1 MVPAISLL
9 MSPENYEGIIDCAK
23 ENGIDH
29 FEIVCDKY
37 CPENLNI
44 VSAQS
49 LFNGIN
55 INCNGFFWNRK
66 FADEYADLLIERIN
80 NYYNDFNC
88 KNFVFGSPKFRNIVF
103 DAEYE
108 NALYFFRKVCDNI
121 PSDAI
126 LALENNP
133 PEYGTNF
140 ATNFREC
147 MGIIMVVSRKNF
159 KINFDIGGFIKSKS
173 SIDELTKDN
182 ICWINHVHVSR
193 FNLLPISE
201 LSKSEIKEYKEIIS
215 HLLKIG
221 YEKSISLEVNIK
233 GDLSKELLSKE
244 VQTFKE
250 IIR

>member
-9 MSPENYEGIIDCAK
+9 MSPENYEGIINCAK
-23 ENGIDH
+23 DNGIDH
-29 FEIVCDKY
+29 FEIVCGKY
-37 CPENLNI
+37 CPESLNV

-49 LFNGIN
+49 LFNGIDCDN
-55 INCNGFFWNRK
+55 FFSSHEN
-66 FADEYADLLIERIN
+66 ADKYADILIERIK

-88 KNFVFGSPKFRNIVF
+88 KNFVFGSPKFRNVIF
-103 DAEYE
+103 DEEYQ

-121 PSDAI
+121 PSDAV

-140 ATNFREC
+140 AINFDEC
-147 MGIIMVVSRKNF
+147 LMNAILVSRKNF
-159 KINFDIGGFIKSKS
+159 KINFDIGGFIKSKGNIKKLDKA
-173 SIDELTKDN
+173 SIY
-182 ICWINHVHVSR
+182 WINHVHVSR

-201 LSKSEIKEYKEIIS
+201 LSESEIKKYKEIVS
-215 HLLKIG
+215 HLLENG
-221 YEKSISLEVNIK
+221 YDKSISLEVNIK

-250 IIR
+250 ILQ

>member
-9 MSPENYEGIIDCAK
+9 MSPENYEGIIGCAK

-37 CPENLNI
+37 CPENLNV

-55 INCNGFFWNRK
+55 IDCNSFFWSQK
-66 FADEYADLLIERIN
+66 IADKYADLLIERIN

-103 DAEYE
+103 DAEYQ

-147 MGIIMVVSRKNF
+147 LGNIMIVSRKNF
-159 KINFDIGGFIKSKS
+159 RINFDIGGFIKSKG

-182 ICWINHVHVSR
+182 IYWINHVHVSR

-201 LSKSEIKEYKEIIS
+201 LSKSEIKKYKEIVS
-215 HLLKIG
+215 HLLENG
-221 YEKSISLEVNIK
+221 YDKSISLEVNIK
-233 GDLSKELLSKE
+233 DDLSKELLSKE

-250 IIR
+250 IIQ